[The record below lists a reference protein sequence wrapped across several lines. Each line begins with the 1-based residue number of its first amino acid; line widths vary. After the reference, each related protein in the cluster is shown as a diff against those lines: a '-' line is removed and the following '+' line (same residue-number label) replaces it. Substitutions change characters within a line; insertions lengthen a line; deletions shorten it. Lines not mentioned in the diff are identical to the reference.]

1 MKKTL
6 LLIVLYLGVI
16 GGTVLYAQSSSLP
29 CNITSTGLELWND
42 TKTAL
47 LADNKVAVGADA
59 YARLKIVNAGTASGP
74 GGCFYAPGKVRVEVP
89 FVAAGLNLHY
99 YKYDDALSFSSAK
112 YNWVYDVTEDLL
124 VGINTVNINA
134 GLLSTEIVDIKIEG
148 VKATPIPSS
157 TISDLKME
165 LSIVNNTTT
174 DYTLDNTHY
183 LRINVG
189 PSGGVLPVTL
199 SEFDAKAE
207 NCVSVIK
214 WKTSN
219 ETNLN
224 KFEIETSSDGL
235 VFLVAGTV
243 KPSASSSI
251 GQYQFSW
258 NQPTGKAYYRLKMID
273 NDGSI
278 TYSKIIPITSDCND
292 KKKFVQLY
300 PNPVQTTQ
308 VLKVNITGYDKAIR
322 GDLYSA
328 TGQFIKSF
336 ILTNGG
342 NKLSVENLSQ
352 GFYTLKVSENG
363 TQTEVFKLNVLR

>member
-16 GGTVLYAQSSSLP
+16 GGNVLFAQSSLP
-29 CNITSTGLELWND
+29 CNITSTGLELWNE

-59 YARLKIVNAGTASGP
+59 YARLKIVNAGTASGS
-74 GGCFYAPGKVRVEVP
+74 CFYAPGKVRVEVP

-112 YNWVYDVTEDLL
+112 YDWVYDVTEDLL
-124 VGINTVNINA
+124 VGINNVNITA
-134 GLLSTEIVDIKIEG
+134 GLFSTEIVDIKIEG
-148 VKATPIPSS
+148 VKATPIPTSS
-157 TISDLKME
+157 ISDLTME
-165 LSIVNNTTT
+165 LSIVNNTTS

-199 SEFDAKAE
+199 NEFDAKAE

-219 ETNLN
+219 ETNLS

-273 NDGSI
+273 NDGSVS
-278 TYSKIIPITSDCND
+278 YSKIIPITSDCND

-300 PNPVQTTQ
+300 PNPVNTTQ
-308 VLKVNITGYDKAIR
+308 LLKVNITGYDKAIR

-336 ILTNGG
+336 ILVNGG
-342 NKLSVENLSQ
+342 NNLSVENLSQ